1 VSIRE
6 TFCSLETWN
15 RTRSKSSPKG
25 NLIEMNKYKKE
36 GEREG
41 VGRKYLKINKLVR
54 YF

>member
-1 VSIRE
+1 MSIRE

-25 NLIEMNKYKKE
+25 NLIEINKKKKE

-41 VGRKYLKINKLVR
+41 VGRKYLKLNTVVR